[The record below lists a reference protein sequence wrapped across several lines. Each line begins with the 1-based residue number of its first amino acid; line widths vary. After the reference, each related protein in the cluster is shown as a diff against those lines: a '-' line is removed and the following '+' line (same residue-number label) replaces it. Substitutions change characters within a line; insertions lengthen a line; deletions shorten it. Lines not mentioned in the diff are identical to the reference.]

1 MKKLIFAINITIDG
15 FADHTAVI
23 ADDEPHDFYT
33 NLLNDADTLL
43 FGRKTYQLMESYW
56 PQAQN
61 DPQATKS
68 MIEFANKINSLPKIV
83 FSKTLHTAEWSNT
96 KIVEENIVEE
106 VQKLKN
112 QYGFSQTG
120 DNLLEGVKDSTGGFT
135 TVLDG
140 LKAFLEHSINL
151 NLIADKFPKELT
163 QHGK

>member
-1 MKKLIFAINITIDG
+1 M
-15 FADHTAVI
+15 
-23 ADDEPHDFYT
+23 
-33 NLLNDADTLL
+33 
-43 FGRKTYQLMESYW
+43 
-56 PQAQN
+56 
-61 DPQATKS
+61 
-68 MIEFANKINSLPKIV
+68 
-83 FSKTLHTAEWSNT
+83 FSKTLHTAEWSN
-96 KIVEENIVEE
+96 EENIVEE

-120 DNLLEGVKDSTGGFT
+120 DNLLEAVKDSAGGFT

>member
-1 MKKLIFAINITIDG
+1 M
-15 FADHTAVI
+15 
-23 ADDEPHDFYT
+23 
-33 NLLNDADTLL
+33 
-43 FGRKTYQLMESYW
+43 
-56 PQAQN
+56 
-61 DPQATKS
+61 
-68 MIEFANKINSLPKIV
+68 

-120 DNLLEGVKDSTGGFT
+120 DNLLEAVKDSTGGFT